1 MIPDVEHL
9 VGAAEIG
16 KMFGGISR
24 QRVHQITSSPDFPEP
39 EVTLAMGKVWRTKD
53 VRLWAAAHGREVF
66 ENDEA
71 RSPGEVESGPEDH

>member
-24 QRVHQITSSPDFPEP
+24 QRVHQITSRADFPEP
-39 EVTLAMGKVWRTKD
+39 EATLMMGKVWRTDD
-53 VRLWAAAHGREVF
+53 VREWAAKHGREIH
-66 ENDEA
+66 EDDET
-71 RSPGEVESGPEDH
+71 RSPGEAGSGPVDH